1 MQKADKHN
9 FSDLKKTV
17 LSDEAYP
24 LEFIDSLYKVLK
36 NVDDNKVSY
45 ITENLYKVYKKMK
58 PDYGYYYYYFY
69 WGLYCLLK
77 NGIEPAEY
85 FSIMDNQSEI
95 KDVNLEILIDYMC
108 YGLDMN
114 CAIELL
120 KYDDYQK
127 IFDLFTCG
135 VEYGEII
142 QNIELRKEY
151 AIYIVTNNIKDFDYE
166 ILKKYLFQNKP
177 LSDFINCSCFSSV
190 YKNKILNEYIPK
202 FPLDKKSSKTFQCM
216 DEARNASFLDCIC
229 EYQKK
234 TDEKEI
240 IITTNFD
247 YGTVYVSKGKSGV
260 KLSFSKYG
268 KTKFELENE
277 KKSVTPADF
286 RFHCEMVIFYDN
298 PNLIYEQYN
307 GRIIPLSLKHALF
320 YKLKLGNTF
329 SDFFVPYCKRVALEN
344 QAMKDIEA
352 FYTNSAYNGA
362 VPPLIIN
369 DFTESRSYNNY
380 FRTKYKKGYLFNW
393 NKHPID
399 LCYITMKCLDRIEKK
414 YWNQFIEYMFDNKE
428 KYDVK
433 DVVVKNIVDDI
444 LEYVIFERIDKSTY
458 YRNADNK
465 IISDYEFRVIVKDY
479 VKICRM
485 AGKKVNFRFNSARKL
500 KEAHDDVT
508 IFYMNKS
515 VPEIKIPQNSVFN
528 QLRKQ
533 LPDDF
538 EWIKNRKRIIKE
550 GTDMHHCV
558 ASYAEKINKD
568 KCAIYSF
575 VYKDKKR
582 YTIEF
587 IYTKNNRYSIRQIQ
601 GMCDRGRPEE
611 VSEYVNSFI

>member
-95 KDVNLEILIDYMC
+95 KDVNLKILIDYMC

-247 YGTVYVSKGKSGV
+247 YGTVYVSNGKSGV

-414 YWNQFIEYMFDNKE
+414 YWNQFAEYMFDN
-428 KYDVK
+428 
-433 DVVVKNIVDDI
+433 
-444 LEYVIFERIDKSTY
+444 
-458 YRNADNK
+458 
-465 IISDYEFRVIVKDY
+465 